1 MDSET
6 SLHWGTTT
14 LEGIFI
20 IDILARYWGIPISLL
35 VDSGGEMIYT
45 LGHYSLFQMRGF
57 ETSLSWGV
65 VEHLYQI

>member
-6 SLHWGTTT
+6 SLYWGTTT

-20 IDILARYWGIPISLL
+20 IDILTRYWGIPISLL

-45 LGHYSLFQMRGF
+45 KALLSFSNEGF
-57 ETSLSWGV
+57 
-65 VEHLYQI
+65 